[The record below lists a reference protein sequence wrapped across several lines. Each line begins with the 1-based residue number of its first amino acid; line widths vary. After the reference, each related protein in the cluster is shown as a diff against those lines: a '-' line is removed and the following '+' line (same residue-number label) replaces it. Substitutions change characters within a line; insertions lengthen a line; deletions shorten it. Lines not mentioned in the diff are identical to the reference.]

1 MEPHTD
7 QDGNFCRNCFLR
19 RVSCQYFVMREIA
32 LSRTGYTQLKLRTL
46 TLIAL
51 VATTPVMAD
60 EVWQSS
66 QLGQITYLEDV
77 GKVAILS
84 TAGSHPGSTVQLYI
98 EGLVGNFDSEG
109 LFTGY
114 WIENAQGECA
124 DERVGAD
131 GRASNNWGLL
141 EIELDTRGVGRELVG
156 RIGLCSGEF
165 ADEFVAEAV
174 VPSSNAAAAN
184 STLFIEGAIKHFEC
198 GDSCYLTLETSFGE
212 ETGLCASGLCEEWFY
227 NGEMPLGEI
236 GKRVGAQVEAAMQVN
251 GEGDPMGLIISF
263 EDTRYVE

>member
-1 MEPHTD
+1 
-7 QDGNFCRNCFLR
+7 
-19 RVSCQYFVMREIA
+19 MRERA
-32 LSRTGYTQLKLRTL
+32 LSRTGYSKLKLRTL
-46 TLIAL
+46 TFFAL

-77 GKVAILS
+77 GEVAILS
-84 TAGSHPGSTVQLYI
+84 TEGSHPGSTVQLYV
-98 EGLVGNFDSEG
+98 EGLGGNFESEG

-141 EIELDTRGVGRELVG
+141 EIELDTNGVGREFVG
-156 RIGLCSGEF
+156 RIGLCKGEF
-165 ADEFVAEAV
+165 ADEFFAEAV
-174 VPSSNAAAAN
+174 TPSSNPLTAN

-198 GDSCYLTLETSFGE
+198 GDSCYLTLETSYGE
-212 ETGLCASGLCEEWFY
+212 ETGLCVSGLCEEWFY
-227 NGEMPLGEI
+227 NGEMPSDEI
-236 GKRVGAQVEAAMQVN
+236 GKQVGAQVEAGMQVN
-251 GEGDPMGLIISF
+251 SEGDPMGLLISF
-263 EDTRYVE
+263 ENTGYVE